1 MKFVRTSFAAA
12 AALALAA
19 PVFAQPAT
27 WTVDSAHSASQFA
40 VKHLMVS
47 TVRGQFGKTAG
58 SIHWDGEDYKTVVAE
73 ATIDATTID
82 TREPK
87 RNEHLKSADFFDVAK
102 FPTITFKSKRVE
114 GVSGDRFKLVGDLT
128 MRGVTKEVVLDV
140 EATPVVKGARGESR
154 VGASATGRINRQDFG
169 VSWSRTL
176 DAGGLVV
183 ANEVDIVLDLE
194 LVKQG

>member
-1 MKFVRTSFAAA
+1 
-12 AALALAA
+12 
-19 PVFAQPAT
+19 
-27 WTVDSAHSASQFA
+27 
-40 VKHLMVS
+40 MVS

-58 SIHWDGEDYKTVVAE
+58 CVQWDGLDYKTFVAE

-140 EATPVVKGARGESR
+140 EATPVVKGTRGESR
-154 VGASATGRINRQDFG
+154 VGASATGRIDRQDFG
-169 VSWSRTL
+169 VSWNRTL

-183 ANEVDIVLDLE
+183 ADEVDIVLDLE

>member
-27 WTVDSAHSASQFA
+27 WDVDSAHSASQFA

-47 TVRGQFGKTAG
+47 TVRGQFGKTTG
-58 SIHWDGEDYKTVVAE
+58 SVQWDGQDYKTVVAE

>member
-1 MKFVRTSFAAA
+1 MKFVRASFAAV
-12 AALALAA
+12 AALALVA
-19 PVFAQPAT
+19 PVFAQPAK
-27 WTVDSAHSASQFA
+27 WDVDSAHSASQFA
-40 VKHLMVS
+40 VKHLTVS
-47 TVRGQFGKTAG
+47 TVRGQFGRTAG
-58 SIHWDGEDYKTVVAE
+58 SVLWDGRDYETVVAE

-87 RNEHLKSADFFDVAK
+87 RDEHLKSADFFDVAR

-114 GVSGDRFKLVGDLT
+114 GVSGNRFKLVGDLT

-140 EATPVVKGARGESR
+140 EATAVVKGARGESR
-154 VGASATGRINRQDFG
+154 VGAYATGRINRQDFG

>member
-27 WTVDSAHSASQFA
+27 WDVDSAHSASQFA

-58 SIHWDGEDYKTVVAE
+58 SVQWDGQDYKTVVAE